1 MEYSKTDERRTA
13 IVDRLADHVLAH
25 GLVSASLRPLAKAAG
40 TSDRMLLYYFVDKT
54 ELLAA
59 TLQRIAERMTLA
71 LAEQVAPEP
80 MPLAALQKRLAGLL
94 FEDRFWPYMCVWLE
108 LASRSARGDPLYTP
122 IATAIGQGFLAWGEA
137 QLAAKSDATR
147 ARDAAKLLVA
157 IEGMVLVRAIGLG
170 AVVQQAVE

>member
-1 MEYSKTDERRTA
+1 MEVSKTDERRSA

-25 GLVSASLRPLAKAAG
+25 GLVAASLRPLAKAAG
-40 TSDRMLLYYFVDKT
+40 TSDRMLLYYFADKS

-59 TLQRIAERMTLA
+59 TLQRIAERMTIA

-80 MPLAALQKRLAGLL
+80 LPLVALQKRLAGLL
-94 FEDRFWPYMCVWLE
+94 FEDRFWPYMCVWIE
-108 LASRSARGDPLYTP
+108 LASRSARADPLYAP
-122 IATAIGQGFLAWGEA
+122 IAAAIGQGFLAWGEA
-137 QLAAKSDATR
+137 QLAAENEEAR

-170 AVVQQAVE
+170 AVVQRAVE

>member
-1 MEYSKTDERRTA
+1 MELSKADERRSA

-40 TSDRMLLYYFVDKT
+40 TSDRMLLYYFADKS

-59 TLQRIAERMTLA
+59 TLQRIAERMTEA
-71 LAEQVAPEP
+71 MADQAAPEP
-80 MPLAALQKRLAGLL
+80 QPLDALQKRLAGFL
-94 FEDRFWPYMCVWLE
+94 FEHRFWPYMCVWIE
-108 LASRSARGDPLYTP
+108 LASRAARGDPLYTP

-137 QLAAKSDATR
+137 QLSADSDEAR

-170 AVVQQAVE
+170 DAVERSLS

>member
-1 MEYSKTDERRTA
+1 MELSKTDERRSA

-40 TSDRMLLYYFVDKT
+40 TSDRMLLYYFADKS

-59 TLQRIAERMTLA
+59 TLQRIAERMTMA
-71 LAEQVAPEP
+71 LGEQVAPERLR
-80 MPLAALQKRLAGLL
+80 LAELQKRLAGLL
-94 FEDRFWPYMCVWLE
+94 FEDRFWPYMCVWIE
-108 LASRSARGDPLYTP
+108 LASRSARGDALYAP
-122 IATAIGQGFLAWGEA
+122 IAAAIGQGFLAWGEA
-137 QLAAKSDATR
+137 QLAADSDEAR

-170 AVVQQAVE
+170 VVVQQAME